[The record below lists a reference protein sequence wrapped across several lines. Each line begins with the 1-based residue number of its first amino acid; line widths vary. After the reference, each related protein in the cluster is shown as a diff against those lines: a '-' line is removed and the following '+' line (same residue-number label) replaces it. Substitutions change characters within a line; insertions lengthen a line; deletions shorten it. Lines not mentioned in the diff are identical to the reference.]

1 MKRIKRDKLQSLV
14 SRAPGPNPAA
24 APTPAPAQPAA
35 DAASLIHRLLR
46 RPMVNL
52 DTPEVQRFLAGKRVL
67 VTGAGGS
74 IGSEICRQTLRFLP
88 ERLILLEQAEGAL
101 FEVDQELRQ
110 RWLGADLV
118 PYIA

>member
-1 MKRIKRDKLQSLV
+1 MNLAWLKRSGRKPV
-14 SRAPGPNPAA
+14 RAQLPAIDV
-24 APTPAPAQPAA
+24 AQ
-35 DAASLIHRLLR
+35 LLGR
-46 RPMVNL
+46 KPINL

-74 IGSEICRQTLRFLP
+74 IGSEICRPSLRFLP
-88 ERLILLEQAEGAL
+88 DRLVLLEQAEGAL

-118 PYIA
+118 PYVADITDATRINRIFH